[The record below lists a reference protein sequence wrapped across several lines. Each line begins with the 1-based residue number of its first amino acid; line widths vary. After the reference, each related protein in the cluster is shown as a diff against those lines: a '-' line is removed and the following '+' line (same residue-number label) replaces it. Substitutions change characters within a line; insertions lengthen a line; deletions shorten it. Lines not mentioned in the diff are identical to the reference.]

1 LNEFKLSKKDGGG
14 GGGGNNFVVSI
25 IRLVESQV
33 TVEISFL

>member
-1 LNEFKLSKKDGGG
+1 LIELRLSKKDGGG
-14 GGGGNNFVVSI
+14 GGVGNNFVVSI